1 MMVERDRQWDRQTD
15 VRGQTQTLEE
25 QTLEEQTLEEQ
36 TDIRWVDG
44 HLMGRRTAR
53 ETERLVELEVDDW
66 VKHILVQHVLGPC

>member
-25 QTLEEQTLEEQ
+25 QTLEEQT
-36 TDIRWVDG
+36 DIRWVDG
-44 HLMGRRTAR
+44 LLMGRRTAR